1 MASQLHAAIVFWGGS
16 HNGDWPPDTLY
27 TTCVWI
33 TEVQAINRDGTEFT
47 GGAAESAHTG
57 SRKGENGGAGRTVRG
72 RAGLRFFSIRRILP
86 LAVIIG
92 GFVSFFAFDLHTY
105 VTFDTLKQNRE
116 WLLAQVAENRAIAVL
131 AFIATYAAIA
141 GFSLP
146 GATFASLTGG
156 FLFGLWFG
164 TAWNVVAATI
174 GATLLF
180 LAAQTVFADI
190 LHQKAGPWLQKLETK
205 FKENAFSY
213 LLFLR
218 LVPGFPFVAVNLVPA
233 FLGVPL
239 RTFVVTTFFGIIPG
253 AFVYTSIGAGL
264 GAVFDRGDEFS
275 PADFLTPEI
284 VTGLA
289 GLAVLSLLPIAI
301 KFWRARSG

>member
-1 MASQLHAAIVFWGGS
+1 MEGSGLSEDIAEASNSVSGGDGADS
-16 HNGDWPPDTLY
+16 GDARFL
-27 TTCVWI
+27 
-33 TEVQAINRDGTEFT
+33 
-47 GGAAESAHTG
+47 SA
-57 SRKGENGGAGRTVRG
+57 
-72 RAGLRFFSIRRILP
+72 RRILP
-86 LAVIIG
+86 LAIIVG
-92 GFVSFFAFDLHTY
+92 GFLSFFAFDLHHY

-116 WLLAQVAENRAIAVL
+116 WLLTQVAENRVITVL
-131 AFIATYAAIA
+131 AFIAAYAAIA

-146 GATFASLTGG
+146 GATIASVTGG

-164 TAWNVVAATI
+164 TAWNVIAATI

-190 LHQKAGPWLQKLETK
+190 LHAKAGPWLQKLESR
-205 FKENAFSY
+205 FQEDAFSY

-264 GAVFDRGDEFS
+264 GAIFDRGEEFS
-275 PADFLTPEI
+275 VADFLTPEI

-289 GLAVLSLLPIAI
+289 GLAVLSLLPVVVKI
-301 KFWRARSG
+301 WRARRSQP